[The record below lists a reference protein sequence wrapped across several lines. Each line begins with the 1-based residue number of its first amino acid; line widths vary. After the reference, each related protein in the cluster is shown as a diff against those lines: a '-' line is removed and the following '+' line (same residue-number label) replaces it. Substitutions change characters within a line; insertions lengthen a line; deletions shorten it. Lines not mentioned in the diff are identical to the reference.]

1 MAGSA
6 YGIDSHT
13 ACLRG
18 PTSETGSLEIVS
30 SSGESGTNRTP
41 SLRDAAVARR
51 RGVRGRTER
60 SSVTPIIR
68 KGANGSFYDKGLEGA
83 SHRAVIP
90 NVNTVDDLRL
100 VWVFY
105 SAQI

>member
-1 MAGSA
+1 MVRGLSGRWSKRDSNLRSA
-6 YGIDSHT
+6 RSNHGRQSV
-13 ACLRG
+13 
-18 PTSETGSLEIVS
+18 P
-30 SSGESGTNRTP
+30 
-41 SLRDAAVARR
+41 VARR